1 MFKVEVK
8 LDTPF
13 NIFALTEGP
22 DTDSTDHLESVEL
35 VKLYDRDGLQFEL
48 TEKKGTDTPRNIS
61 IEATIKHGVDIIF
74 TVNKETGVSTFCV
87 KGGIVQNPGWQAEF
101 KVVRGNHNRR
111 PAVLANAVEADVPP
125 AGVPGW
131 VIKRGPEF
139 TKEFVKRINAPEST
153 EKDEWVLTIDSS
165 FTNEW
170 LGFMHGIN
178 DGMSLEDFV
187 KLGMGHFS
195 FRRRAELE
203 NNPEQRHPISYD
215 IIVQLNADS
224 TGYELLVYERTK
236 LAGEERLVGGSS
248 IGIGGHFDKSDTRY
262 AEFNTDY
269 DRPDV
274 LATITDGIA
283 RERHQEL
290 VLISR
295 EGYAINERTKQN
307 ILNNPLA
314 NRFLGFLCDD
324 EDPKKTGSYHI
335 GLVSMLMLPP
345 GVRAETSGQ
354 EERYLASLPLDQILS
369 VPKLERWS
377 VIVAQYLLDNQAE
390 LELVFNEPVD
400 AELV

>member
-1 MFKVEVK
+1 MLK
-8 LDTPF
+8 LEIVPGKQW
-13 NIFALTEGP
+13 NIFAVTESP
-22 DTDSTDHLESVEL
+22 DTDSTDSTDSIDEVHIKTIFNAEGKTVDFTRLAESRSSVSIRTGLSFNEGMIHLV
-35 VKLYDRDGLQFEL
+35 
-48 TEKKGTDTPRNIS
+48 
-61 IEATIKHGVDIIF
+61 
-74 TVNKETGVSTFCV
+74 VNPQTGVSVFEAR
-87 KGGIVQNPGWQAEF
+87 GIPAGEVWTAELE
-101 KVVRGNHNRR
+101 VDRVNYNRR
-111 PAVLANAVEADVPP
+111 PAVVAEAEVPP

-131 VIKRGPEF
+131 VIKRGAEF
-139 TKEFVKRINAPEST
+139 TKEFVKRSTAPDSI

-170 LGFMHGIN
+170 LGLKHGIN

-187 KLGMGHFS
+187 KLGLGHFS

-224 TGYELLVYERTK
+224 TGYEILVYERTK

-248 IGIGGHFDKSDTRY
+248 IGIGGHFDKSDIRY

-283 RERHQEL
+283 RERYQEL

-307 ILNNPLA
+307 ILNNPLT
-314 NRFLGFLCDD
+314 NRFLGLLCDD
-324 EDPKKTGSYHI
+324 EDPKKTGAYHI

-390 LELVFNEPVD
+390 LELVFGAPAP